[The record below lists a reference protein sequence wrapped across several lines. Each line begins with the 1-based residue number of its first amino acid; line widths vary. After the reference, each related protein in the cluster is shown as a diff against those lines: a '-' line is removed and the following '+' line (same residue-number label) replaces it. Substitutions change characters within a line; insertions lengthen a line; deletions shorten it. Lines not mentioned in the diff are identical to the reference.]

1 MTNRND
7 LVFKYLKKIKA
18 RTLPDGSPHPDDLSE
33 AEFLA
38 TVELLET
45 GEIEPP
51 EDSPPLSDLEAMR
64 SWLETAKVVG
74 NYESVLEFI
83 AHAVHK
89 HDQQVRNPPH
99 NPGRLP
105 PANQVADQL
114 NQMLGA
120 GMKRP
125 RAIEAIA
132 EEYVTTTSA
141 VYQSLRRAGYRRK
154 E

>member
-1 MTNRND
+1 MTNPNE
-7 LVFKYLKKIKA
+7 LVLKYLKKMKA
-18 RTLPDGSPHPDDLSE
+18 RILPDGSPHPDDLSE

-51 EDSPPLSDLEAMR
+51 EDCPSLSDLEAMR
-64 SWLETAKVVG
+64 LWLETAKVFG

-89 HDQQVRNPPH
+89 HEKQVRNPPP

-105 PANQVADQL
+105 PANELARQL
-114 NQMLGA
+114 NQLQGA
-120 GMKRP
+120 GLERP

-132 EEYVTTTSA
+132 AKYLTTESA
-141 VYQSLRRAGYRRK
+141 VYQRLRRDGYK
-154 E
+154 LTK